1 MVTNQIHNLRLMKK
15 IIILL
20 LFVPIVGFA
29 QKREVKNNGQKTEIV
44 FDKTYIVE
52 RDTSGDNSIIIRLIP
67 AEEVKK
73 ELEHKLGELQ
83 SQENNIDIRINELQE
98 RKKVIRRE
106 IKEVEKLIQDI
117 NKTLKNR

>member
-1 MVTNQIHNLRLMKK
+1 MVTNQTHNLRLMKK

-52 RDTSGDNSIIIRLIP
+52 RDTSGDNSITIRLIP

-98 RKKVIRRE
+98 RKKVIKRE
-106 IKEVEKLIQDI
+106 IKEIEKLIQDI